1 MNDSPDIAE
10 MRKAPAPDPIWTRV
24 SVIWIVPLIALAIT
38 LGVAWKTY
46 SGRGELIQID
56 FADAT
61 GINPGETVL
70 KFREVTVGTVETVG
84 FTPDLNSVRVE
95 VRVDKKVVP
104 YIDKDARFWLVRPEV
119 SAQGISRLDT
129 VLSGTFIEG
138 WWDADPG
145 ERQTEF
151 TGLERPPVAPDPSRG
166 TVVELSAD
174 DAGGLAEGAPI
185 LYRGLTVGRL
195 QNLRL
200 NSTGTGVVIDAFI
213 NKPYDARMSGVTR
226 FWNTSGI
233 SFSVG
238 PNGVNLSMRSLAT
251 IVQGGVEF
259 DTFSSGGGVVENG
272 QVFRLFADEGSAR
285 ASIFGSDLVN
295 PPHYV
300 LLFDEAVNGLEK
312 GAKVQFRGVEAGEV
326 SDLSIRVTDTGNGE
340 KHAQQQVIIALSPER
355 LGLDRNADATE
366 VTDFLETQV
375 EQGLRAR
382 IAGTGLF
389 GTTLIVELT
398 DVAAPSDTGMN
409 LQDTPYP
416 SIPTAPAT
424 QNDVAA
430 SARDVFG
437 RINAL
442 PIEDLMHAA
451 IRTMDSISAIAD
463 SQETREVPRNLS
475 AVLEQVQALVASLNS
490 EDAAQKAMTAIDG
503 LSTAATNFI
512 SEIQGLDQTLSSAG
526 KAADALAA
534 MPLEDIGRNID
545 ATITDI
551 RGMLGTQ
558 GAERLPAA
566 LSATLEQVAV
576 ILGELQRGGAAQ
588 KLNDTLDAAQ
598 GAAQGIASA
607 SNRLPEITERLD
619 LLLAEARG
627 MVNAYG
633 ARSDFNAQLVGTL
646 RELQRATQSISSVAR
661 MIERN
666 PRAFILG
673 R

>member
-1 MNDSPDIAE
+1 MTDTPDIAE
-10 MRKAPAPDPIWTRV
+10 MRKTPAPNPIWSRV

-38 LGVAWKTY
+38 LGVAWNSY
-46 SGRGELIQID
+46 SGRGTLIHID

-70 KFREVTVGTVETVG
+70 KFREVTVGTVEDVG
-84 FTPDLNSVRVE
+84 FTPDLTSVRVG
-95 VRVDKKVVP
+95 VRVNKDVAP
-104 YIDKDARFWLVRPEV
+104 YVDKDARFWLVRPEV

-138 WWDADPG
+138 WWDAKPDG
-145 ERQTEF
+145 TQTEF
-151 TGLERPPVAPDPSRG
+151 KGLERPPVAPDPGKG
-166 TVVELSAD
+166 TVVMLSAD
-174 DAGGLAEGAPI
+174 DASGLAEGAPI

-200 NSTGTGVVIDAFI
+200 NETGTGVVIDAFI

-233 SFSVG
+233 SFSLG

-259 DTFSSGGGVVENG
+259 DTFSSGGGAVENG
-272 QVFRLFADEGSAR
+272 QIFRLFADENTAR
-285 ASIFGSDLVN
+285 ASIFGSDLVD
-295 PPHYV
+295 PPHYT
-300 LLFDEAVNGLEK
+300 LLFDAAVNGLNK
-312 GAKVQFRGVEAGEV
+312 GSKVQFRGVEAGEV
-326 SDLSIRVTDTGNGE
+326 SDLSIRVQTDSTGE
-340 KHAQQQVIIALSPER
+340 KFAQQQVVIALSPER
-355 LGLDRNADATE
+355 LGLSRDADAAT
-366 VTDFLETQV
+366 VTGFLEQQV

-389 GTTLIVELT
+389 GTTLVVELT
-398 DVAAPSDTGMN
+398 DVTDTPKAVMGLN
-409 LQDTPYP
+409 TTPYP
-416 SIPTAPAT
+416 SIPTAAAA

-442 PIEDLMHAA
+442 PIEDLMQSA
-451 IRTMDSISAIAD
+451 IRTLDSISAIAD

-475 AVLEQVQALVASLNS
+475 AMLDEMKTLVAALNAG
-490 EDAAQKAMTAIDG
+490 DAGQKAVTAIDG
-503 LSTAATNFI
+503 LSTAATGFMA
-512 SEIQGLDQTLSSAG
+512 EIQGLDQTLDAAG
-526 KAADALAA
+526 KAANAVAA
-534 MPLEDIGRNID
+534 MPLEEIGRNID
-545 ATITDI
+545 GTISQI
-551 RGMLGTQ
+551 RAMLGAQ
-558 GAERLPAA
+558 DAERLPKALATTLEEAAA
-566 LSATLEQVAV
+566 L
-576 ILGELQRGGAAQ
+576 LGELRVGGAAD
-588 KLNDTLDAAQ
+588 KLNDTLVAAQ
-598 GAAQGIASA
+598 GAANGIAGA
-607 SNRLPEITERLD
+607 SDRLPDITARLD
-619 LLLAEARG
+619 QLIVDAQG
-627 MVNAYG
+627 MVNSYG
-633 ARSDFNAQLVGTL
+633 DRSDFNTQLVGTL